1 MFYMRTTLDL
11 PQTLIDEAQNILGYT
26 SKTDTVIFSL
36 RELVRRKRIEE
47 LKKMAGHLELE
58 IDLSKSR
65 RRPRRMA

>member
-1 MFYMRTTLDL
+1 MRTTLDL